1 MVSSILRTEKLCKSF
16 SNGGV
21 QQHVIKNLDLEIR
34 DKDFTVIMG
43 ASGSGKST
51 LLYSLSGM
59 DKPSLGKIFFGEEEI
74 SKYNNDQLAV
84 FRRKHCGFVFQSIHL
99 LDNMNVLDNVLT
111 GALVVQKN
119 SKELVDSAKDYLT
132 KVGIESDSWNKFPNQ
147 LSGGEAQRVGIVR
160 AIINNPQIVFADEPT
175 GSLNSASGQDVLDI
189 FTTVNQNGQSIVM
202 VTHDLKTALRGD
214 RVIFLRDGSIVG
226 EHSMP
231 KYGTDDMK
239 QRRAALQ
246 NFLDEMGW

>member
-21 QQHVIKNLDLEIR
+21 QQHVIKNLDLEIL

-111 GALVVQKN
+111 GALAVQKN
-119 SKELVDSAKDYLT
+119 SKELVDAAKDYLM
-132 KVGIESDSWNKFPNQ
+132 KVGIQPECWKKFPNQ

-160 AIINNPQIVFADEPT
+160 AIINHPQIVFADEPT

-189 FTTVNQNGQSIVM
+189 FTNVNQNGQSIVM

-239 QRRAALQ
+239 HRRASLQ